1 MASSSE
7 RVPVFYGQVA
17 TTQWARW
24 IGWLVLVPLTV
35 LFCLLGLSLLA
46 LALRLWFAQHNLE
59 TVFLCALMSVLCFL
73 VTYLVSG
80 WVHDFLAT
88 YQVTQDGLIKS
99 SPFRMQR
106 VRWEQIVKL
115 RWEAAEDV
123 WWLMDCRGC
132 PLLAVDWHLLP
143 PDQLTTMLRAHLF
156 QHFQKQWETLFAEW
170 ATKGKVFRP
179 SPGSLLGEGLGSLTF
194 IALAITFWGQANL
207 FWKALWAFIALRGIW
222 GIKETLRLLTF
233 RLSVRGD
240 WLFVSELFRT
250 TRLHLWSVTG
260 VVPIYFPRCKR
271 IMLEGLELKSD
282 SARVRFDNELPDFLL
297 LCLYLASKL
306 PSPWNDILRAVAI
319 GMLLATKKSH
329 SFVSPCPRCY
339 NACGFFCRKEVPS
352 HEG

>member
-24 IGWLVLVPLTV
+24 IGWLVLVSLTV

-106 VRWEQIVKL
+106 VRWEQIIKL
-115 RWEAAEDV
+115 RWEASEDV
-123 WWLMDCRGC
+123 WWLMDRQGR

-156 QHFQKQWETLFAEW
+156 QHFQKQ
-170 ATKGKVFRP
+170 
-179 SPGSLLGEGLGSLTF
+179 
-194 IALAITFWGQANL
+194 
-207 FWKALWAFIALRGIW
+207 
-222 GIKETLRLLTF
+222 
-233 RLSVRGD
+233 
-240 WLFVSELFRT
+240 
-250 TRLHLWSVTG
+250 
-260 VVPIYFPRCKR
+260 
-271 IMLEGLELKSD
+271 
-282 SARVRFDNELPDFLL
+282 
-297 LCLYLASKL
+297 
-306 PSPWNDILRAVAI
+306 
-319 GMLLATKKSH
+319 
-329 SFVSPCPRCY
+329 
-339 NACGFFCRKEVPS
+339 
-352 HEG
+352 